1 MPGRFPHGRQRHAAE
16 ARSRSFPRSPTSTTT
31 CTGIKNPSSWATT
44 GASTGTTGIF
54 APSFNTAATDAYR
67 RDDGSVVPS
76 AGIWGLRELCKRTFV
91 MMNELGMTPITFP
104 HMTSFSPLPCFRSP
118 QCNTSGSGSTAK
130 ATSKTV
136 SCEYIQ
142 LVTTGELAGVW
153 PVPLNDSGT
162 LEDDPWTQRT
172 FSAVRLVHELDGCG
186 GFGRL
191 WLKSN
196 QENRKRLAEP
206 VLAMLD
212 KPGLVVYKYWED
224 RPLPVACSRT
234 DVPTIVY
241 SVPGKESI
249 VAAVSYAKQDVPVTL
264 NVDLKTLGLTPACAV
279 SDVETGKVL
288 PMEDGKV
295 AFPLKRHDIK
305 LIRFV
310 ERK

>member
-1 MPGRFPHGRQRHAAE
+1 MGGNRGVYWDNWF
-16 ARSRSFPRSPTSTTT
+16 
-31 CTGIKNPSSWATT
+31 
-44 GASTGTTGIF
+44 F

-67 RDDGSVVPS
+67 RDDGRVVPT
-76 AGIWGLRELCKRTFV
+76 AGIWGLRDLCKRTFV

-104 HMTSFSPLPCFRSP
+104 HMTSFSPLPMMSF
-118 QCNTSGSGSTAK
+118 
-130 ATSKTV
+130 ATVQYDWEWKYSEGDV
-136 SCEYIQ
+136 QDRFSREYIQ
-142 LVTTGELAGVW
+142 LATTGELAGVW

-186 GFGRL
+186 GFGRP

-224 RPLPVACSRT
+224 RPSPVACSRT

-249 VAAVSYAKQDVPVTL
+249 VAVVSYAKQDVPVTL

-305 LIRFV
+305 LVRFV
-310 ERK
+310 ERKQHA